1 MSIALQVI
9 IAVSLAIIAV
19 YFLLLTVL
27 TIIAFLKLRAFQ
39 AYIQKLLRDKVDT
52 SLEHLK
58 NITVSLEGLTSST
71 AGKINEL
78 TDVIPELRDKLKE
91 IIDLLDLVQEKLR
104 SPLLNFVSAVK
115 VLSERLNRWF

>member
-1 MSIALQVI
+1 MSTTFQVI
-9 IAVSLAIIAV
+9 IAVSLAIIAI

-27 TIIAFLKLRAFQ
+27 TVLAFLKLRAFQ
-39 AYIQKLLRDKVDT
+39 AYMQKLLKDKIDN

-58 NITVSLEGLTSST
+58 NITVSLEELTSST

-104 SPLLNFVSAVK
+104 NPLLNFVSAIK
-115 VLSERLNRWF
+115 VFSEKMNRWF

>member
-1 MSIALQVI
+1 MSTTFQVI
-9 IAVSLAIIAV
+9 IAVSLAIIAI

-27 TIIAFLKLRAFQ
+27 TVLAFLKLRAFQ
-39 AYIQKLLRDKVDT
+39 AYMQKLLKDKIDN

-58 NITVSLEGLTSST
+58 NITVSLEELTSST

-104 SPLLNFVSAVK
+104 SPLLNFVSAIK
-115 VLSERLNRWF
+115 VFSEKVNRWF

>member
-1 MSIALQVI
+1 MSTTFQVI
-9 IAVSLAIIAV
+9 IAVSVAIIAF
-19 YFLLLTVL
+19 YFLLLTTL

-39 AYIQKLLRDKVDT
+39 AYMQKLLKDKIDI

-104 SPLLNFVSAVK
+104 NPLLNFVSAIK
-115 VLSERLNRWF
+115 VFSEKMNRWF